1 MNFFLE
7 RLGYFLT
14 IKNDSESQNLAIF
27 DNFHSA
33 DLKFFLLILGLK
45 EGLVECATVCVKS
58 EVILTYVIALKQT
71 EFFHRQGTTPLKR
84 TIFNQDRI
92 NQVRNLCFLES
103 MQGLDCCNL
112 VELGPFV
119 ATGHYTTQAHC
130 VLLGQNF
137 SVDFPR

>member
-33 DLKFFLLILGLK
+33 DLNFFLLILGLK

-58 EVILTYVIALKQT
+58 EVILTYVI
-71 EFFHRQGTTPLKR
+71 PLK
-84 TIFNQDRI
+84 
-92 NQVRNLCFLES
+92 
-103 MQGLDCCNL
+103 
-112 VELGPFV
+112 
-119 ATGHYTTQAHC
+119 
-130 VLLGQNF
+130 
-137 SVDFPR
+137 